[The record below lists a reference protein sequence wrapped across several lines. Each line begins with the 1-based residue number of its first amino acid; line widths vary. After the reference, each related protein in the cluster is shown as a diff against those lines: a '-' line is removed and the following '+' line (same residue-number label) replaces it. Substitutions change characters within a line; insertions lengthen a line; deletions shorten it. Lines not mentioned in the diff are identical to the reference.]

1 MSAPST
7 IPAEEPRILS
17 PQIPPWLNVRTLL
30 SITVVVG
37 AAIAVFLWQ
46 YAKSEKNRAESN
58 LLLETKPG
66 PETWAKLI
74 RDYPGQPATALAIL
88 QSAAEASS
96 KKDAKQ
102 AAGLYEKFVREFPQH
117 PLTGAARF
125 AQANQLAASGDKAA
139 AQSVYLRIMN
149 EQPANAFRTGAA
161 VGLARLQI
169 QENRTEA
176 ARQVLNEI
184 LSANTGSAFLPEA
197 RALLENLPPAPTPAT
212 QLPAK

>member
-17 PQIPPWLNVRTLL
+17 PQIPAWLNARTLL
-30 SITVVVG
+30 SITAVVG
-37 AAIAVFLWQ
+37 AAIAIVLWQ

-66 PETWAKLI
+66 AETWTKLI
-74 RDYPGQPATALAIL
+74 QDYPGQPATAIAIL

-96 KKDAKQ
+96 KKDTRQ
-102 AAGLYEKFVREFPQH
+102 ATGLYEKFVQEFPQH
-117 PLTGAARF
+117 PLAGAARF
-125 AQANQLAASGDKAA
+125 AQANQLAASGDKAG

-184 LSANTGSAFLPEA
+184 LSANTGSAFIPEA
-197 RALLENLPPAPTPAT
+197 RALLENLPPSPTPAT

>member
-17 PQIPPWLNVRTLL
+17 PQIPAWLNARTLL

-37 AAIAVFLWQ
+37 AAIALVLWQ

-66 PETWAKLI
+66 PETWTKLI

-96 KKDAKQ
+96 KKDARQ
-102 AAGLYEKFVREFPQH
+102 AAGLYEKFVLEFPQH
-117 PLTGAARF
+117 PLSGAARF

-139 AQSVYLRIMN
+139 AQSVYLRIMS
-149 EQPANAFRTGAA
+149 EQPASAFRTGAA

-184 LSANTGSAFLPEA
+184 LSANTGSAFIPEA
-197 RALLENLPPAPTPAT
+197 RALLENLPPSPTPAT

>member
-17 PQIPPWLNVRTLL
+17 PQIPAWLNARTLL

-37 AAIAVFLWQ
+37 AAIALVLWQ

-66 PETWAKLI
+66 PETWTKLI

-96 KKDAKQ
+96 KKDARQ

-117 PLTGAARF
+117 PLAGAARF
-125 AQANQLAASGDKAA
+125 AQANQLAASGDKAG

-184 LSANTGSAFLPEA
+184 LSANTGSAFIPEA
-197 RALLENLPPAPTPAT
+197 RALLENLPPSPTPAT